1 MLIGRAHK
9 CPLGD
14 LAGLPTSTCWAPG
27 PTPRSRA
34 TAPASTS
41 PSCRGWTNDWIR
53 YANPIKLKEY
63 LALGLPVVTTRFA
76 EADRY
81 RDLIA
86 IADSPDDF
94 VAAIAATLA
103 GQGTSTALKRRAS
116 VTDASWDSRA
126 DTLVRHAAHLGATD
140 QPSPS
145 ELPEGPG
152 SGIQSDLAVT
162 A

>member
-1 MLIGRAHK
+1 MLIGRADV
-9 CPLGD
+9 PLGD
-14 LAGLPTSTCWAPG
+14 LAELPNVHVLG
-27 PTPRSRA
+27 PRPYA
-34 TAPASTS
+34 EI
-41 PSCRGWTNDWIR
+41 PSYGAGFDVAVMPWLDNDWIR

-116 VTDASWDSRA
+116 VTDAPGTVA
-126 DTLVRHAAHLGATD
+126 RHAGAACGTLGSD
-140 QPSPS
+140 
-145 ELPEGPG
+145 GPA
-152 SGIQSDLAVT
+152 LAFRAPRRSRKRDPV
-162 A
+162 